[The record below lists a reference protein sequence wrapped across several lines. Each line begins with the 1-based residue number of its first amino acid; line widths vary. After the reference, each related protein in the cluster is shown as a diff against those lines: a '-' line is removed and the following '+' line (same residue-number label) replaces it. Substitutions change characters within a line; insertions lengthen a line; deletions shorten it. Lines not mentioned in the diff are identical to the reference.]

1 MQINATLRI
10 RSISQATL
18 DTILEMLREESNAVF
33 VETFPT
39 IESPRPAGVLA
50 PIVTP
55 PSLTPSREAAARAQ
69 HPAGRGLGASESKR
83 RGHLRAV

>member
-18 DTILEMLREESNAVF
+18 DTILEMLREESNAVY

-39 IESPRPAGVLA
+39 FESPRTAGVLA

-55 PSLTPSREAAARAQ
+55 SGRTSLRTANSRSE
-69 HPAGRGLGASESKR
+69 HPAGRGLGADESKR
-83 RGHLRAV
+83 RGHLRAI